1 MKFACFSVE
10 NKQKCLQFQIK
21 SILLR
26 RKTNKTMDI
35 RARIEQVIDEKGLT
49 KRLVAERMGKFSQAF
64 NSLLTNPK
72 WETIELVASAIGIS
86 TCEMLYGI
94 KQEAEPQTEQPAVK
108 PEPSPVDELP
118 FGDNKDTAAQTEP
131 EKAEE
136 VRIIRFAYDCPHC
149 GKSIRISI
157 EESEKN

>member
-1 MKFACFSVE
+1 
-10 NKQKCLQFQIK
+10 
-21 SILLR
+21 
-26 RKTNKTMDI
+26 MDI

-86 TCEMLYGI
+86 TCEMLYDI
-94 KQEAEPQTEQPAVK
+94 K
-108 PEPSPVDELP
+108 PEAKPVAQPEHPAAQLAPSPADKLP
-118 FGDNKDTAAQTEP
+118 FSDSKAADAQTEP

-136 VRIIRFAYDCPHC
+136 VRIVRFAYDCPYC
-149 GKSIRISI
+149 GKSVRISI
-157 EESEKN
+157 EKE

>member
-1 MKFACFSVE
+1 
-10 NKQKCLQFQIK
+10 
-21 SILLR
+21 
-26 RKTNKTMDI
+26 MDI
-35 RARIEQVIDEKGLT
+35 RARIEQVIDERGLT

-94 KQEAEPQTEQPAVK
+94 KPEAEPAQPAQPAAK
-108 PEPSPVDELP
+108 PAPSPADELP
-118 FGDNKDTAAQTEP
+118 FGDNKDTAAQTGP

-136 VRIIRFAYDCPHC
+136 VRIVRFAYDCPHC

-157 EESEKN
+157 EKSEKN